1 LREQKYDEKW
11 MTLFEKQDKK
21 NKIEREKTEA
31 AKIKSQTT
39 MIKADAARIKAIL
52 EPSLFGLKKMKE
64 E

>member
-31 AKIKSQTT
+31 TKIKSQTT
-39 MIKADAARIKAIL
+39 MIKADAARIKAVL
-52 EPSLFGLKKMKE
+52 EPSLFGLKKMRE